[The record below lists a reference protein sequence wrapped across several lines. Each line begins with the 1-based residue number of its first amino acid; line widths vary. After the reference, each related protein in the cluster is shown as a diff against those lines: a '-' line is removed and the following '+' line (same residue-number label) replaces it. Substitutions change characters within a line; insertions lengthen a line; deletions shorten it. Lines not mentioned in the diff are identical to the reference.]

1 MSELTFKS
9 AGVSAR
15 TIDQTGPTNIEP
27 QGIPAGVIGTSV
39 KGPAFVPTTVATGQ
53 DFTVQ
58 FGAPNNDHFNAPLAV
73 NEWLANQQSAT
84 FTRVLGIGTGLRR
97 DQGADNTVVG
107 AGFVV
112 GDELPQDSLG
122 GALGP
127 NPYANFGGPLGRTF
141 FLAAFMSESFVTVG
155 SSSIGSNY
163 ISKSFV
169 SASGVTFGEG
179 LLYLRGIL
187 MAPSGVFITLS
198 SSFAPSSAPASNLVS
213 DATFGSGANSG
224 GLTGSV
230 YLSSGR
236 QEFVLLLNG
245 HKGTDVKYPNVIT
258 ASFDVTAP
266 NYFVNV
272 MNTDPLKIEEAGH
285 YVYAE
290 YPIHSSQ
297 AVVTGSNVVLPELGS
312 AYTGGF
318 EQCAVITTSDQSRN
332 SGAPGFNFENF
343 EDRFRHAFSPWIIS
357 QGFTRYSS
365 GSLPSQGF
373 VNLFRLHAKDAGQYP
388 NNRIK
393 FSIENI
399 TPGTDARPYGTFD
412 LLVRDITD
420 TDKTRNVLESF
431 RGLSL
436 DPSSDRYVAKAIGD
450 TNTFYNFDTAET
462 SQGIVTDGTY
472 PSRSNFIRVEMSSQ
486 VEDGQVSEDVLP
498 FGFRGMDYVYPG
510 NKFSQFKVSTMYIT
524 GSAYEQLIGS
534 QMFMPPVP
542 MRDNIIVGASP
553 NQSVDRGLYWGVQF
567 TRKTNTAEPNSSTIQ
582 ESSIASF
589 AKYFPN
595 FDRTVTTDGDVAFSS
610 NYRAD
615 YESSNL
621 FSLSKI
627 KVARNQTTDLV
638 DTNQFVSWSYV
649 RNGDI
654 TTSGAVRALVPSDLT
669 DASVRQAAK
678 FSFFMQGGFD
688 GTNPFNYNE
697 SVMNN
702 FAIQEEMTNANRGIT
717 NGPTVKAYSKAL
729 DLIADTTEV
738 DIQLLAVPG
747 IRHSVITDKAL
758 LVTEARFDALY
769 LMDIDQY
776 DSTNLVV
783 SGTNAGQI
791 TSVNFTANAFRSRG
805 INSSFGAAYFPDVN
819 IRDNIAGAV
828 RTVAPSVAVLGAFGL
843 NDTIGHPWFAP
854 AGFTRGALKNVTE
867 SAVNLNRNNLD
878 ALQTVNINPLASF
891 ANSQGVAVWG
901 QKTLLATDSALE
913 RVNVRRLLIDVRR
926 KVKRISDRIVF
937 EQNRAETLARFE
949 QLVKPIL
956 KNIQDQA
963 GVERF
968 LVKIDTETTTQADIQ
983 NRTIRGKIYV
993 QPTKTLEFLD
1003 VAFVLTNNG

>member
-27 QGIPAGVIGTSV
+27 QGVPAGVIGTSV

-112 GDELPQDSLG
+112 GEELPQNSLG
-122 GALGP
+122 GALGS
-127 NPYANFGGPLGRTF
+127 NPYANLGGPLGQTF

-163 ISKSFV
+163 ISKSFI
-169 SASGVTFGEG
+169 SSSGETVGQG
-179 LLYLRGIL
+179 LLYLRGVI
-187 MAPSGVFITLS
+187 MAPSGVFPTLS
-198 SSFAPSSAPASNLVS
+198 SSFAPSDAPASTLVADS
-213 DATFGSGANSG
+213 TWGSTNRGSI
-224 GLTGSV
+224 TGSV
-230 YLSSGR
+230 FLSNGR
-236 QEFVLLLNG
+236 QEFVILLNG
-245 HKGTDVKYPNVIT
+245 HKGTDVRYPNVIT

-297 AVVTGSNVVLPELGS
+297 AVVTGSGIVLPDSGS
-312 AYTGGF
+312 SYLGGF
-318 EQCAVITTSDQSRN
+318 EQIAVLTKGANGRN
-332 SGAPGFNFENF
+332 AGSPGQNFENF

-357 QGFTRYSS
+357 QGFTPVS
-365 GSLPSQGF
+365 GTVLPAQGF

-436 DPSSDRYVAKAIGD
+436 DPSSDRYIAKAVGD
-450 TNTFYNFDTAET
+450 TNTFYNFDAAET

-486 VEDGQVSEDVLP
+486 VESGQVSEDVLP
-498 FGFRGMDYVYPG
+498 FGFRGMDYVWPG
-510 NKFSQFKVSTMYIT
+510 NKTTIDVSNMYV
-524 GSAYEQLIGS
+524 SASSFATIGFNTY
-534 QMFMPPVP
+534 QPPIP

-595 FDRTVTTDGDVAFSS
+595 FDRTVTVEGDRAFSA

-891 ANSQGVAVWG
+891 ANSQGVSVWG

-926 KVKRISDRIVF
+926 KVKRVSDRIVF

>member
-27 QGIPAGVIGTSV
+27 QGVPAGVIGTSV

-97 DQGADNTVVG
+97 AYKTVIG

-112 GDELPQDSLG
+112 GDELPQNSLG

-127 NPYANFGGPLGRTF
+127 NSYANFGGPLGQTF
-141 FLAAFMSESFVTVG
+141 FLAAFMSESFVTVNAG
-155 SSSIGSNY
+155 TSSVGSNY

-169 SASGVTFGEG
+169 SSSGVTFGEG
-179 LLYLRGIL
+179 IMYLRGII
-187 MAPSGVFITLS
+187 MAPSGVFPTLS
-198 SSFAPSSAPASNLVS
+198 SSFAPSSAPAASLVA
-213 DATFGSGANSG
+213 DGNTPYAGTNRGS
-224 GLTGSV
+224 LTGSV
-230 YLSSGR
+230 YLSNGR
-236 QEFVLLLNG
+236 QEFVMLLNG
-245 HKGTDVKYPNVIT
+245 HKGTDTRYPNVIT

-297 AVVTGSNVVLPELGS
+297 AVVTGSGIVYQASGS
-312 AYTGGF
+312 NALGGF
-318 EQCAVITTSDQSRN
+318 EQVAILTKGISRN

-343 EDRFRHAFSPWIIS
+343 EDRFRHAYSPWIIS
-357 QGFTRYSS
+357 QGYTPVS
-365 GSLPSQGF
+365 GTVLPTQGF

-436 DPSSDRYVAKAIGD
+436 DPSSDRYIAKAVGD
-450 TNTFYNFDTAET
+450 TNTFYNFDAAET

-498 FGFRGMDYVYPG
+498 FGFRGMDYVYYG
-510 NKFSQFKVSTMYIT
+510 NKDSIFVSDMYVSQSV
-524 GSAYEQLIGS
+524 IGS
-534 QMFMPPVP
+534 TTYQPPIP
-542 MRDNIIVGASP
+542 MRDNIIIGAFP
-553 NQSVDRGLYWGVQF
+553 NQTVDRGLYWGVQF

-595 FDRTVTTDGDVAFSS
+595 FDRAVTDEGYEGDVAFSS

-615 YESSNL
+615 YQSSNL

-688 GTNPFNYNE
+688 GTNTFNYNE

-854 AGFTRGALKNVTE
+854 AGFTRGSLKNVTE

-891 ANSQGVAVWG
+891 ANSQGVSVWG
-901 QKTLLATDSALE
+901 QKTLLATESALE
-913 RVNVRRLLIDVRR
+913 RVNVRRLLIDIRR
-926 KVKRISDRIVF
+926 KVKRVSDRIVF